1 MPQIFKL
8 GVSYIEFS
16 GREGVA
22 QTIETFYD
30 PGDTLYMFVL
40 KLGLGTVRRG
50 H

>member
-1 MPQIFKL
+1 MPQIFKS
-8 GVSYIEFS
+8 GVSYIDYG

-22 QTIETFYD
+22 QAIEPFYD
-30 PGDTLYMFVL
+30 QGGTPHTFVL